1 LSAASRSTRGWKRH
15 QGFGLRREWLQ
26 LYLEKGSAWETAGV
40 LGNRQVEALRA
51 WLRTA
56 GLEDRAGRKTRLGI
70 RFAQVGLADPV
81 AWELLWSN
89 VVFNWPTAAWYVR
102 DLGFGAWTTSELGQ
116 ALQQHVVLAPRTVR
130 NAIQEL
136 VGLLERTPVGTQL
149 GQGEVGVSRPRRVE
163 RRGYLW
169 PSTEAVVH
177 TLRQLAQTKNGG
189 LIRFSERLL
198 WPWVIF
204 GCGRDQV
211 LELISGGGEGTEG
224 YSLRREG
231 LVLERPV
238 EG

>member
-1 LSAASRSTRGWKRH
+1 MVRRSTRGWKRH

-26 LYLEKGSAWETAGV
+26 LYLEKGSSLETAGV
-40 LGNRQVEALRA
+40 LGNRQVESLRA

-56 GLEDRAGRKTRLGI
+56 GLEDRAGRKTQLGL
-70 RFAQVGLADPV
+70 RFAQAGLADPV
-81 AWELLWSN
+81 LWELLWTN

-102 DLGFGAWTTSELGQ
+102 ELGLGTWTTSELGQ
-116 ALQQHVVLAPRTVR
+116 ALQRHVTLAPRTVG

-136 VGLLERTPVGTQL
+136 VGLLERTPVGTEL
-149 GQGEVGVSRPRRVE
+149 GQGVVGISRPRRVE
-163 RRGYLW
+163 RRGYPW

-177 TLRQLAQTKNGG
+177 ALRRLAQTQNGG
-189 LIRFSERLL
+189 LVRFSERLL

-211 LELISGGGEGTEG
+211 LELIGGGGEEAEG
-224 YSLRREG
+224 FFLTREG